1 MGCPDAVL
9 EMREAGFYERKD
21 GGLEEVLGEIA
32 RGFAIGS
39 CVYNVVLLLL
49 YFL

>member
-21 GGLEEVLGEIA
+21 GGWRRFWERLLGT
-32 RGFAIGS
+32 
-39 CVYNVVLLLL
+39 LL
-49 YFL
+49 